1 MGVHG
6 HAGSAWRLAGFLYL
20 ILMLA
25 VLSLPALVA
34 VITSLKTPQEIYTTP
49 PTWLPHQ
56 PRPANF
62 VDMFRVLPLA
72 RAFLN
77 STIVAVGSALLSLAA
92 ALPAAYVL
100 SRYRFRGRRAYLF
113 LVLGG
118 IMFSPVVI
126 IVALYSLM
134 TTYGLL
140 NRYLSLI
147 LTNATFALP
156 FCVWLATGYL
166 QSVPHDLDEA
176 AAIDGAGRLQTLALI
191 VLPLALP
198 GIVTVFIF
206 SFIQAWN
213 EFLLANTFMSTTEMK
228 PLSVTLYSFIGYRGI
243 EWQYITGAV
252 ILATVPAVLLFV
264 AVQRWLLKGLTV
276 GAVK

>member
-1 MGVHG
+1 MGALG
-6 HAGSAWRLAGFLYL
+6 NAGRAWRLAGFLYL
-20 ILMLA
+20 IIMLA
-25 VLSLPALVA
+25 ALSLPALVA

-49 PTWLPHQ
+49 PTWFPHQ
-56 PRPANF
+56 PRPANY

-77 STIVAVGSALLSLAA
+77 SAIVAGGSALLALGA
-92 ALPAAYVL
+92 ALPAAYAL
-100 SRYRFRGRRAYLF
+100 SRHRFRGRRVYLF
-113 LVLGG
+113 LILGC

-140 NRYLSLI
+140 NRYISLI

-243 EWQYITGAV
+243 EWQYIAGAV
-252 ILATVPAVLLFV
+252 ILATVPAVALFV